1 MNVVFSSGPSL
12 NDLLVS
18 SSSCRPLCPREE
30 QRKEVKKLRGRPREC
45 RACEAGMV
53 DGQCMLKNVVY
64 SMSCAECGEV
74 YVGETERPVRE
85 RFQEHFSDA
94 KTLAV
99 RSPWGA
105 HYREF
110 HKALSSDP
118 HFRPFHRARII
129 AASSS
134 LPSRRIKEAVSIE
147 RIKPEINQDSG
158 WRLL

>member
-1 MNVVFSSGPSL
+1 MPAHFKSTKEVIRILEKHRELPE
-12 NDLLVS
+12 DALLVS
-18 SSSCRPLCPREE
+18 LDVVVLYSNIPIED
-30 QRKEVKKLRGRPREC
+30 
-45 RACEAGMV
+45 EA
-53 DGQCMLKNVVY
+53 
-64 SMSCAECGEV
+64 CGEV
-74 YVGETERPVRE
+74 YVGETERPVCE
-85 RFQEHFSDA
+85 RFQEHFRDA

-118 HFRPFHRARII
+118 HFHPFHHAKII

-134 LPSRRIKEAVSIE
+134 LPTRRIKEAVSIE
-147 RIKPEINQDSG
+147 RMKPEINQDSG